1 MNNYYI
7 EYLLLFIVYPNIK
20 TEILNLYSNVP
31 KQKLFRSSNE
41 YEIRITIFI
50 ACYIHTTY

>member
-1 MNNYYI
+1 MSNYYI
-7 EYLLLFIVYPNIK
+7 VYLLLFIVYPNIK
-20 TEILNLYSNVP
+20 TEPLNLYFNVP